1 MVRKVISCFPL
12 GSNEEDPP
20 NIHAKVDGECECP
33 SWEKAFEGQLAL
45 FKEEQEEKYR
55 GRRKERK
62 RIPERTV
69 HKAAGS
75 I

>member
-1 MVRKVISCFPL
+1 MRKVISCFPL
-12 GSNEEDPP
+12 GSNEEDPL
-20 NIHAKVDGECECP
+20 NIHAKGDGECECA

-45 FKEEQEEKYR
+45 LKEEQEGKYR

-62 RIPERTV
+62 RVPERTV